1 MNRLH
6 RWLAFGLV
14 GAIALGGLFSSAYA
28 QGQVPINV
36 AVTTGPNADAA
47 RALLPLL
54 AKRLPGIKVNIVEI
68 PWTDIY
74 QRQLLDFTAKRGNYD
89 VVQQSTSFFGQ
100 YVLSGHLEPL
110 DKYFDSAKLID
121 KAAFNLNDFNPSVL
135 KVVASYKDKL
145 YALPYMYFPQI
156 LVYRAD
162 LLQQIGA
169 KVPTTTDD
177 YLDVVRRL
185 DLVKNIRGTSIV
197 GVKAGAGGNVYQWA
211 VWLFNFGGDFAD
223 AAGRPTLNSPA
234 AVQALEYYVQLYK
247 YSPSEAINNGTDQVT
262 SAFGAGNIGIMIM
275 DADNAGSLLDPKNTK
290 FTNVIRFA
298 AVPEGPYQGTI
309 PGQGT
314 PLLGAWSS
322 GISAYSKHKP
332 EAFRVLTT
340 ILSGDPAIADTF
352 AKYGIHPRISAL
364 QRAGKTL
371 PNYALVAK
379 ELGDIKTIPVL
390 PNWQRIEEAVAT
402 AISKALLGQATPKQ
416 ALDEAQKV
424 AESVTK

>member
-1 MNRLH
+1 MKRRQH
-6 RWLAFGLV
+6 WLVAVLAGLT
-14 GAIALGGLFSSAYA
+14 ALLLLSTVQA
-28 QGQVPINV
+28 QGMVQVNV

-47 RALLPLL
+47 RAVLPSLS
-54 AKRLPGIKVNIVEI
+54 KKLPGIKVNIIEI

-74 QRQLLDFTAKRGNYD
+74 QRQLLDFTARRGNYD
-89 VVQQSTSFFGQ
+89 LVQQSTSFFGQ

-110 DKYFDSAKLID
+110 DKYFNNPKLVD
-121 KAAFNLNDFNPSVL
+121 KAAFDLKDFNPRVL
-135 KVVASYKDKL
+135 ELVASYKRKL

-156 LVYRAD
+156 LVYRED
-162 LLQQIGA
+162 LMKQIGA
-169 KVPTTTDD
+169 KVPVTTDE

-185 DLVKNIRGTSIV
+185 DKVSGIRGTSVV

-223 AAGRPTLNSPA
+223 ARGRPTLNSAA
-234 AVQALEYYVQLYK
+234 AVRALEYYVQLYK
-247 YSPSEAINNGTDQVT
+247 LSPSEAINNGTDQVT
-262 SAFGAGNIGIMIM
+262 SAFGAGTIGIMIM

-290 FTNVIRFA
+290 FSGVIRYA
-298 AVPEGPYQGTI
+298 PVPEGPYKGPI

-322 GISAYSKHKP
+322 GVSAYSKHKE

-340 ILSGDPAIADTF
+340 LLSGDPAIADTF
-352 AKYGIHPRISAL
+352 AKIGIHPRLSAL
-364 QRAGKTL
+364 RRAGKTL
-371 PNYALVAK
+371 PNYAVVAK
-379 ELGDIKTIPVL
+379 ELGDVKVIPVI
-390 PNWQRIEEAVAT
+390 PNWQRIEEALAT

-424 AESVTK
+424 AESVAK